1 MSAPAAPQVHVGA
14 VAPARRRAR
23 RRWSWT
29 NYLYILPTLL
39 GMLFFNVGAVIYSFA
54 MSFTRWEAVFV
65 NWVGFA
71 NYQNLFASSL
81 FWQTLSNTFYYTLGF
96 VPLSMLAGLVLAL
109 LVNQKLRGITI
120 YRSIYFAP
128 VVTSTVAIALV
139 FSWLYNPDYG
149 LINYLLWTLFH
160 IQGPPWLAST
170 TWAMPALILL
180 GVWKSMGFNMVIFLA
195 GLQDIPEE
203 LYEAA
208 RIDGAGLWGQIR
220 HVTLP
225 LLSPTT
231 FFVLII
237 SIIGSFQVFDQTYVL
252 TQGGPANAT
261 LTLSFFIYEMAF
273 EWFHM
278 GYAAALAYI
287 LFLVILVVTLIQW
300 RLQGRWV
307 FYR

>member
-1 MSAPAAPQVHVGA
+1 M
-14 VAPARRRAR
+14 
-23 RRWSWT
+23 
-29 NYLYILPTLL
+29 LL
-39 GMLFFNVGAVIYSFA
+39 FNLGAVIYSFA

-65 NWVGFA
+65 GWVGFA
-71 NYQNLFASSL
+71 NYQHIFASPL
-81 FWQTLSNTFYYTLGF
+81 FWQVLSNTFYYTLGF
-96 VPLSMLAGLVLAL
+96 VPLSMLAGLLLAL
-109 LVNQKLRGITI
+109 LVNQKLRGMAF
-120 YRSIYFAP
+120 YRLVYFAP
-128 VVTSTVAIALV
+128 VVTSTVAVALV
-139 FSWLYNPDYG
+139 FSWLYDPQYG
-149 LINYLLWTLFH
+149 LIDYLLWTIFH
-160 IQGPPWLAST
+160 IQGPQWLDST
-170 TWAMPALILL
+170 TWAMPAMILL

-208 RIDGAGLWGQIR
+208 RIDGAGLLSQIR

-237 SIIGSFQVFDQTYVL
+237 SIIVSFQVFDQTYVL
-252 TQGGPANAT
+252 TQGGPADST
-261 LTLSFFIYEMAF
+261 LTLSYFIYEMGF

-278 GYAAALAYI
+278 GYAAALSYI
-287 LFLVILVVTLIQW
+287 LFVIILVVTLVQW

>member
-1 MSAPAAPQVHVGA
+1 MSVPATPQVHAGVI
-14 VAPARRRAR
+14 APARRRAR

-29 NYLYILPTLL
+29 SYLYILPTLL
-39 GMLFFNVGAVIYSFA
+39 GMLFFNVGAVVYSFA

-65 NWVGFA
+65 SWVGLA
-71 NYQNLFASSL
+71 NYQHLFESAL
-81 FWQTLSNTFYYTLGF
+81 FWQALGNTFYYTLGF
-96 VPLSMLAGLVLAL
+96 VPLSMLVGLVLAL
-109 LVNQKLRGITI
+109 LVNQKLRGITF
-120 YRSIYFAP
+120 YRSLYFAP

-149 LINYLLWTLFH
+149 LINSVLYAVLH

-170 TWAMPALILL
+170 TWAMPALIIL

-220 HVTLP
+220 YVTLP

-273 EWFHM
+273 QWFHM

-287 LFLVILVVTLIQW
+287 LFLVILVVTFIQW